1 MPISAGL
8 SFFLYLHPNFI
19 KVYSVNKN
27 KTIQKKKLWQHPWRY
42 KESFLVVMELALL
55 GLIFEVLTGGKGA
68 PQLQWPVNAIVGV
81 LIISSVGIIY
91 YKYRKNP
98 VIKWLASV
106 PAAISAISFFAIV
119 SLLLGFI
126 PQDVDSGSRFV
137 NMLGLSHMKNSWL
150 MMVSGLYFLIA
161 LGFVTM
167 RRSLPLNRKNIG
179 FLLNHAGLW
188 ITIAAGYLGAGD
200 LEKKNLRLVEGNE
213 ATNIAMNMR
222 TGTMDELPFSVQ
234 LLDFNI
240 EDYNP
245 KIAIVNASSGTLVE
259 EEGNTIQIIEEGLKT
274 NLLDWEVEILEFMPD
289 AFALIGKDEY
299 VAKDSMG
306 SAPAALVRA
315 THSGSGTV
323 HEGWIS
329 CGSFGVMF
337 ASLELGNNTILAMT
351 TPEPQKYSSD
361 LVIKDNELGDTEVRV
376 EVNKPYKHKGW
387 KLYQLSY
394 DERMGKWSQLSVMEA
409 VRDPWLPLVYTGIF
423 MLLAGAAYIF
433 WTGNKTKG

>member
-1 MPISAGL
+1 M
-8 SFFLYLHPNFI
+8 
-19 KVYSVNKN
+19 NKDN
-27 KTIQKKKLWQHPWRY
+27 TIQNRKLWQHPWRY

-81 LIISSVGIIY
+81 IIISSVGIIY
-91 YKYRKNP
+91 AKSRKNP
-98 VIKWLASV
+98 IIKWISSV

-119 SLLLGFI
+119 TLLLGFI
-126 PQDVDSGSRFV
+126 PQDGESGSRFV
-137 NMLGLSHMKNSWL
+137 NLLGFSHMKNSWL
-150 MMVSGLYFLIA
+150 MMVSGLYFLVA

-167 RRSLPLNRKNIG
+167 RRTQPLNRKNIG

-200 LEKKNLRLVEGNE
+200 LEKKNLRLLEGNE
-213 ATNIAMNMR
+213 ASNIAVNMR
-222 TGTMDELPFSVQ
+222 TGTMDKLPFSVQ
-234 LLDFNI
+234 LLDFDI

-245 KIAIVNASSGTLVE
+245 KIAIVNASSGTLVQ
-259 EEGNTIQIIEEGLKT
+259 EEGNTIQLIEEGLKT
-274 NLLDWEVEILEFMPD
+274 NLLDWEVEILEFLPD
-289 AFALIGKDEY
+289 AFYLIGQKEY

-306 SAPAALVRA
+306 AAPAALVRA
-315 THSGSGTV
+315 THPGSGRV

-329 CGSFGVMF
+329 CGSFSVMF
-337 ASLELGNNTILAMT
+337 SSLELGGNRILAMT

-361 LVIKDNELGDTEVRV
+361 LLIKDNELGDTEVRV
-376 EVNKPYKHKGW
+376 EVNKPYKHRSW

-394 DERMGKWSQLSVMEA
+394 DERMGKWSQLSVIEA

-433 WTGNKTKG
+433 WTGRNIKE